1 MTLSS
6 HTDPLS
12 HSLQRLSTA
21 ELHGLGAQAR
31 LGLFDSG
38 LGGLTVLRRLL
49 CRRPGH
55 PCIYVGD
62 TARLPY
68 GARSPQEIRTIAAE
82 VVSWLRGQGAEAIV
96 MACNTTN
103 ALALDVAQ
111 REAGVPVFG
120 LIDSVA
126 RQIQQQ
132 RVGVL
137 ATAATAS
144 SGAYSRALRAQR
156 EGMHVVE
163 VGCPVFVPA
172 VERHEL
178 DSQALRSAAE
188 HYLAPLLEARVEAIV
203 LGCSHYPL
211 LQPMLRQLLPSDVQ
225 LIDPAEALVSL
236 VLSLLPADQRP
247 ASLQADLSACE
258 VVCTGDASAF
268 SHAAGR
274 WLGFAPEVEA
284 ISLQSEA
291 QGL

>member
-103 ALALDVAQ
+103 ALALDVARGWDQDMALGEVVVLRQ
-111 REAGVPVFG
+111 R
-120 LIDSVA
+120 
-126 RQIQQQ
+126 R
-132 RVGVL
+132 RVGRTGAEL
-137 ATAATAS
+137 A
-144 SGAYSRALRAQR
+144 
-156 EGMHVVE
+156 
-163 VGCPVFVPA
+163 
-172 VERHEL
+172 
-178 DSQALRSAAE
+178 
-188 HYLAPLLEARVEAIV
+188 
-203 LGCSHYPL
+203 
-211 LQPMLRQLLPSDVQ
+211 
-225 LIDPAEALVSL
+225 
-236 VLSLLPADQRP
+236 
-247 ASLQADLSACE
+247 
-258 VVCTGDASAF
+258 
-268 SHAAGR
+268 
-274 WLGFAPEVEA
+274 
-284 ISLQSEA
+284 
-291 QGL
+291 